1 LHSPSAVQEKEERL
15 PQSTF
20 VYSMVKL
27 VAVILVAYILV
38 NLGMQYTQRR
48 LLDDEIQLVLNDRR
62 TTVRSLRGRITSA
75 ITNRGLQVPKEQ
87 VKVTADVAQHTVTVR
102 VDYQRTLLAIPL
114 HYQVKREHTFNL
126 PLPELAALPEGE
138 IDIGGIAPGELE
150 RLRREGINKQITE
163 KMGNYVGEADTLTE
177 KQALEAERAEFERNL
192 ALFEV
197 TSVDEAG
204 REIRPQTIKI
214 RGQDYSQEEARR
226 HLDDLNT
233 KIGDLQHLLQQQR
246 EKKRATLTEELQ
258 PSLPSR

>member
-1 LHSPSAVQEKEERL
+1 
-15 PQSTF
+15 
-20 VYSMVKL
+20 
-27 VAVILVAYILV
+27 
-38 NLGMQYTQRR
+38 
-48 LLDDEIQLVLNDRR
+48 
-62 TTVRSLRGRITSA
+62 
-75 ITNRGLQVPKEQ
+75 
-87 VKVTADVAQHTVTVR
+87 
-102 VDYQRTLLAIPL
+102 
-114 HYQVKREHTFNL
+114 
-126 PLPELAALPEGE
+126 
-138 IDIGGIAPGELE
+138 
-150 RLRREGINKQITE
+150 
-163 KMGNYVGEADTLTE
+163 MGNYVGEADTLTE